1 MKKLMVVMLIVVMAL
16 MLVGCLNYK
25 TTPTEDSDLVSEIAS
40 IESNLNKTSEA
51 PATDKVTGSAVKKE
65 VVKAEEKSGPVAVKS
80 EPVKE
85 VVKDTSSQ
93 PVYTL
98 NVKENEMV
106 RLRVNASDPD
116 KDPLTY
122 SFTKPLSPNGEWKT
136 SYGDA
141 GEYIVTVS
149 ANDRTHTTEK
159 KVKIVVQRVNMPPS
173 IQGLRNITVNEGD
186 TVTLEPKVSDP
197 NKDPVTVTISDP
209 LKNGKWT
216 TTHKNAGS
224 YPIKVTA
231 SDGELVTESSLTVV
245 VKDVN
250 VAPQISNVQDLTI
263 KEGEVVK
270 IQPTVVDPDEN
281 QVVKVEI
288 SAPVGNTGVWQTGY
302 TDHGTFQVTVTADD
316 GITKITKKITVT
328 VQDINMPPEITTV
341 GLS

>member
-1 MKKLMVVMLIVVMAL
+1 MVVMLIVVMAL

-51 PATDKVTGSAVKKE
+51 PVTDKVTGSAVKKE